1 MTLMNQVPLTKPVSV
16 GARGT
21 NGFSMR
27 KRKSFLNDSLAEQLF
42 EDSTDGDLAG
52 RNKPS
57 LGLTLPSLT
66 DDLLQPRD
74 EFLKRGCP
82 KILDMAH
89 KRRQ

>member
-21 NGFSMR
+21 NGAMK

-42 EDSTDGDLAG
+42 EDSTDADLAS

-66 DDLLQPRD
+66 DEVQ
-74 EFLKRGCP
+74 LKG
-82 KILDMAH
+82 
-89 KRRQ
+89 